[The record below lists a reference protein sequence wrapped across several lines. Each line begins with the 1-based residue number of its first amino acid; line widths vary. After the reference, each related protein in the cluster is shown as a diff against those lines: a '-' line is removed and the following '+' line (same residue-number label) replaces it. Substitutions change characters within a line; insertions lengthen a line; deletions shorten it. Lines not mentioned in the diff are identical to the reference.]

1 MIFGSG
7 VMALP
12 GRTFNVKLV
21 QHLSEGCN
29 RFCDDIKGYGT
40 LLVYL
45 QGIFEGQNVWMPH
58 LLQGVSFR

>member
-1 MIFGSG
+1 
-7 VMALP
+7 MALP

-29 RFCDDIKGYGT
+29 RFCDDIKGYGA